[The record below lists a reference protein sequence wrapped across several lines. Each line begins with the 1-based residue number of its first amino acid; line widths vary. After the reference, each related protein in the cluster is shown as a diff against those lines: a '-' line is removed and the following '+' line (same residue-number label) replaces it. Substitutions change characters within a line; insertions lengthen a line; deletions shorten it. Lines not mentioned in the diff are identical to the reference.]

1 MRAFW
6 PIGYFE
12 FNLVTFLQ
20 ALVSFRCNCAVV
32 DKYVRPIF
40 AANETVAFGIVKPL
54 HRTLQTFHLRPL
66 GHEPL
71 LIPGRAFRFA
81 AIFQLPGLAVKGTD
95 HGKRGDLCFF
105 FWPRS

>member
-1 MRAFW
+1 
-6 PIGYFE
+6 
-12 FNLVTFLQ
+12 
-20 ALVSFRCNCAVV
+20 
-32 DKYVRPIF
+32 
-40 AANETVAFGIVKPL
+40 
-54 HRTLQTFHLRPL
+54 
-66 GHEPL
+66 